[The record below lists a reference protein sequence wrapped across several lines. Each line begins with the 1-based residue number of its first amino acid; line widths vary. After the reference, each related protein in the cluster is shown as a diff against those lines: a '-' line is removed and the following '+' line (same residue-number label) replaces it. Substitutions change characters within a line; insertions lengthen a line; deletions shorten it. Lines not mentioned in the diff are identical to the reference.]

1 MGGRVMEEQIT
12 IDQHYVPRFYMKNF
26 AIIKGEGKKEKSFI
40 SFFQFDKKIS
50 RENIPTKSV
59 CYEKYFYGENGNIEK
74 MLAAKEGKWGKTIN
88 KIVSKPEEKLLS
100 EDMLLLKE
108 FGVYQYGRTLAMFNY
123 NKQAI
128 SDILTDS
135 FSNFNPHVDSEMI
148 REKVDDKI
156 QNEMFASQIVELS
169 NEVVNELNDL
179 GVTVIEFETQ
189 GKLITSDMPVIMT
202 NPFSIDNAGMANV
215 GVVMMYPISEK
226 VLILIYDSKIYT
238 SLKQYM
244 KDDNEEDVVSLNKY
258 QVLSAEER
266 IMSDKLENL
275 VAIMQDRDVCEK
287 REKFREK
294 KKVDSSYDG
303 VGTFFAMHSRS
314 MKYSF
319 PISFFKLPRAIR
331 KIPVEC
337 REAFRRK
344 YDRDTRIALLCRIYR
359 LPDLLKDNKDFPKS
373 EIRKQKEGYSK
384 LLKFMDDYWEVPITE
399 RTITPE
405 LMHKLKTVPTT
416 YYPLDN
422 R

>member
-1 MGGRVMEEQIT
+1 
-12 IDQHYVPRFYMKNF
+12 
-26 AIIKGEGKKEKSFI
+26 
-40 SFFQFDKKIS
+40 
-50 RENIPTKSV
+50 
-59 CYEKYFYGENGNIEK
+59 
-74 MLAAKEGKWGKTIN
+74 
-88 KIVSKPEEKLLS
+88 
-100 EDMLLLKE
+100 
-108 FGVYQYGRTLAMFNY
+108 
-123 NKQAI
+123 
-128 SDILTDS
+128 
-135 FSNFNPHVDSEMI
+135 
-148 REKVDDKI
+148 
-156 QNEMFASQIVELS
+156 MFASQIVELS

-189 GKLITSDMPVIMT
+189 GKLITSDMPVVMT

>member
-189 GKLITSDMPVIMT
+189 GKLITSDMPVVMT

>member
-1 MGGRVMEEQIT
+1 
-12 IDQHYVPRFYMKNF
+12 MKNF

-189 GKLITSDMPVIMT
+189 GKLITSDMPVVMT

-258 QVLSAEER
+258 QVLSITIA
-266 IMSDKLENL
+266 SDMFSAWIILN
-275 VAIMQDRDVCEK
+275 
-287 REKFREK
+287 
-294 KKVDSSYDG
+294 
-303 VGTFFAMHSRS
+303 
-314 MKYSF
+314 
-319 PISFFKLPRAIR
+319 
-331 KIPVEC
+331 
-337 REAFRRK
+337 
-344 YDRDTRIALLCRIYR
+344 
-359 LPDLLKDNKDFPKS
+359 
-373 EIRKQKEGYSK
+373 
-384 LLKFMDDYWEVPITE
+384 
-399 RTITPE
+399 
-405 LMHKLKTVPTT
+405 T
-416 YYPLDN
+416 YYLILV
-422 R
+422 

>member
-1 MGGRVMEEQIT
+1 MEEQIT

-88 KIVSKPEEKLLS
+88 KIVSKPEEDLLS

-189 GKLITSDMPVIMT
+189 GKLITSDMPVVMT

>member
-1 MGGRVMEEQIT
+1 MEEQIT

-26 AIIKGEGKKEKSFI
+26 AIIRGEGKKEKSFI

-189 GKLITSDMPVIMT
+189 GKLITSDMPVVMT

>member
-1 MGGRVMEEQIT
+1 MEEQIT

-148 REKVDDKI
+148 REKVDDTI

-189 GKLITSDMPVIMT
+189 GKLITSDMPVVMT

-314 MKYSF
+314 MKYSV

>member
-1 MGGRVMEEQIT
+1 MEEQIT

>member
-1 MGGRVMEEQIT
+1 MEEQIT

-189 GKLITSDMPVIMT
+189 GKLITSDMPVVMT

>member
-26 AIIKGEGKKEKSFI
+26 AIIRGEGKKEKSFI

-189 GKLITSDMPVIMT
+189 GKLITSDMPVVMT

>member
-1 MGGRVMEEQIT
+1 MEEQIT

-189 GKLITSDMPVIMT
+189 GKLITSDMPVVMT

-303 VGTFFAMHSRS
+303 VGTFLAMHSRS

>member
-1 MGGRVMEEQIT
+1 MEEQIT

-40 SFFQFDKKIS
+40 SFFQFDKKIR

-189 GKLITSDMPVIMT
+189 GKLITSDMPVVMT

>member
-189 GKLITSDMPVIMT
+189 GKLITSDMPVVMT

-422 R
+422 K